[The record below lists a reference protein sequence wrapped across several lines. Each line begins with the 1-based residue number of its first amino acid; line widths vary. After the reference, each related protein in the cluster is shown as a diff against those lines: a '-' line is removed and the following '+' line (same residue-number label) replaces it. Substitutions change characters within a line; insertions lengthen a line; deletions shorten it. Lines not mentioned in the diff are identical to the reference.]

1 MLLVS
6 HVCMYDVFQVV
17 SLLADRFNHLVSKMN
32 ADVQSCTTISFG
44 TNLNTRYITKLRS
57 SSTYHMSYVK
67 QKQTAQFHSTIKCT
81 ITNSKRL
88 SLFIKKETRKKFSPL
103 YLCAKIKISH
113 VCLFMNELMS
123 ELDDLKPESEFIPEH
138 ES

>member
-17 SLLADRFNHLVSKMN
+17 SLLADRFNHLVSKMI
-32 ADVQSCTTISFG
+32 ADVRSRTTISFG
-44 TNLNTRYITKLRS
+44 TNLNTRLRS

-67 QKQTAQFHSTIKCT
+67 QKQTAQFYSTIKCT

-123 ELDDLKPESEFIPEH
+123 D
-138 ES
+138 

>member
-1 MLLVS
+1 
-6 HVCMYDVFQVV
+6 MYDVFQVV
-17 SLLADRFNHLVSKMN
+17 SLLADRFNHLVSNMI

-57 SSTYHMSYVK
+57 SSTHHMSYVK
-67 QKQTAQFHSTIKCT
+67 QKQTAQFYSTIKCT

-88 SLFIKKETRKKFSPL
+88 SFYIKKETGKKFSPL

-123 ELDDLKPESEFIPEH
+123 DLDDFKPESEFIPEH